1 LAPSHAMPKRRTRIA
16 SSSILNSE
24 ERPLVKMLFR
34 HSLAALGIICLAIV
48 ALAAAKPTLIKE
60 KSKIEFVGS
69 KPSASHKGGF
79 KNFDVDGNI
88 DWDDLSKSSLKIEI
102 DATSLWSDDGGLTSH
117 LKNRDF
123 FNVEKF
129 PKIQFEATSIK
140 IVKDGE
146 ATVSG
151 KLTLLDQAIEM
162 SIPCKFTV
170 TEEGLIVSTKFTI
183 DRTKWGMNYGQGR
196 VNNDV
201 EISVTLVFATPPG
214 SA

>member
-1 LAPSHAMPKRRTRIA
+1 MLSH
-16 SSSILNSE
+16 N
-24 ERPLVKMLFR
+24 
-34 HSLAALGIICLAIV
+34 SLAALGLICLAMV
-48 ALAAAKPTLIKE
+48 AVAAAKPTLIKE

-79 KNFDVDGNI
+79 KNFNVGGNV
-88 DWDDLSKSSLKIEI
+88 DWDDLTKSSLEIEI

-129 PKIQFEATSIK
+129 PKIQFDATNIK
-140 IVKDGE
+140 ISKDGE
-146 ATVSG
+146 ALVGG
-151 KLTLLDQAIEM
+151 KLTLLDQATEM
-162 SIPCKFTV
+162 SIPCKFDI

-183 DRTKWGMNYGQGR
+183 DRTKWGMSYGQGR
-196 VNNDV
+196 VNNEVD
-201 EISVTLVFATPPG
+201 ISVTLVFATPPG